1 MANIVLDLTGAPV
14 PQHAVDQ
21 IMTRVDSSVVP
32 QQSREKNIT
41 FSYTFTNGLV
51 SQVNIATAAGVPIDQ
66 VANLVRRFQL
76 FGKVRD
82 RQPVRLASV
91 PAEVSPF
98 QAYI

>member
-1 MANIVLDLTGAPV
+1 MASIVLDVSGASV

-21 IMTRVDSSVVP
+21 IKTRVDSSVVP
-32 QQSREKNIT
+32 LPSREKNIT
-41 FSYTFTNGLV
+41 LAYTYTNGV
-51 SQVNIATAAGVPIDQ
+51 ISQVTITTAAGVPLDQ
-66 VANLVRRFQL
+66 VANMVRRFQL